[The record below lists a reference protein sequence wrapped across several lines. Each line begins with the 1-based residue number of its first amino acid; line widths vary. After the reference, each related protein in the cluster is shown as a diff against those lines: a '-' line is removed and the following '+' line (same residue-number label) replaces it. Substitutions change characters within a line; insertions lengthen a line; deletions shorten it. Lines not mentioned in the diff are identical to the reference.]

1 MLIILVINIDS
12 EICLIYEIVKGVLL
26 KDQEIKGNQL
36 RLFMLV
42 FNDNISGKFSFL
54 KIIRIIIR
62 IVDFLWLMFYV
73 VIYKLG
79 E

>member
-12 EICLIYEIVKGVLL
+12 EIRLIYEIVKGVLL
-26 KDQEIKGNQL
+26 KNQEIKGNQL

>member
-12 EICLIYEIVKGVLL
+12 EIYLIYEIVKGVLL
-26 KDQEIKGNQL
+26 KNQEIKGNQL

>member
-1 MLIILVINIDS
+1 MLIILVININS

-26 KDQEIKGNQL
+26 KNQEIKGNQL

>member
-12 EICLIYEIVKGVLL
+12 EICLMYEIVKGVLL
-26 KDQEIKGNQL
+26 KNQEIKGNQL